1 MTHESEAR
9 HKQSVRAKEGRTNNA
24 EKPRETVKNGCFSE
38 NLSMENGNICVSCII
53 LKQGPPRQSSLTLVT
68 HRAANHGDSFKLIHL
83 KTGPQPVLPCLSP
96 RS

>member
-38 NLSMENGNICVSCII
+38 NLSMENGRI
-53 LKQGPPRQSSLTLVT
+53 
-68 HRAANHGDSFKLIHL
+68 
-83 KTGPQPVLPCLSP
+83 
-96 RS
+96 